1 MAFSIALFISAI
13 ERCQRAQQMDTVK
26 EDLRF
31 RMPIRAVLIGRRR
44 RHDKLEIGKKER
56 YGKKENK
63 CGRGTENGEKTATR
77 HQIKRG
83 KRQRVSHTN
92 TEAIYR
98 ASSGERAKEGGD
110 LKRKDVVSIYEMIS
124 EKGHNTYCSQFSNVG
139 KLIRG
144 LGIVLS
150 V

>member
-1 MAFSIALFISAI
+1 MAFSLALFVSAI

-31 RMPIRAVLIGRRR
+31 RMPVRAVLIGRRR
-44 RHDKLEIGKKER
+44 RHDKLVMGKKER

-63 CGRGTENGEKTATR
+63 CGRRTENGEKTATR

-83 KRQRVSHTN
+83 KKQRVSHTN

-98 ASSGERAKEGGD
+98 ASSGERPKEVGD
-110 LKRKDVVSIYEMIS
+110 LKRNTERYGGVK
-124 EKGHNTYCSQFSNVG
+124 KGRMAIFM
-139 KLIRG
+139 L
-144 LGIVLS
+144 LE
-150 V
+150 